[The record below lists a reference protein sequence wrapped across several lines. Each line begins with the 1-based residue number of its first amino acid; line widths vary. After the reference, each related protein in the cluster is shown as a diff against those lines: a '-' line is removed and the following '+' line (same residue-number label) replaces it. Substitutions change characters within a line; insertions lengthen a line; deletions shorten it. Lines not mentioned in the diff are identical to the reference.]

1 MRCVAEVNQ
10 KNPHG
15 NRVFKTQFPS
25 SSSFVLFLFFLHR
38 PFSFL
43 SKSAIP
49 FFSFFIVLFL
59 FFLNLPSHSLLPSP
73 KSPRQFFLLHLNPFL
88 KISNP
93 FLKIQTQTHFSKS
106 QTKNHDL
113 NRSKNPNPKITISA
127 PKRYGFNDLDTEGI
141 FSIVFLLWV
150 FVFSSRFVFSGY
162 QRNSFRYG
170 FMFLVPGLCFLGCS
184 ISDVSVEGTRVS
196 KT

>member
-88 KISNP
+88 KIPNP
-93 FLKIQTQTHFSKS
+93 FLKIQTHFSKS

-113 NRSKNPNPKITISA
+113 NWSKNPNPKITISA
-127 PKRYGFNDLDTEGI
+127 PKRHGFNDLDTEGI

-150 FVFSSRFVFSGY
+150 CVVFWDLEYFLLWFCVVFRDFLLRVCVFSSVA
-162 QRNSFRYG
+162 
-170 FMFLVPGLCFLGCS
+170 GL
-184 ISDVSVEGTRVS
+184 
-196 KT
+196 